1 MQMIS
6 PGKTGRN
13 RWGKRRQ
20 LFVFAF
26 HLSCKHEFAQEST
39 FLLLKIKKGNGEK
52 PTAPQAH
59 SICIDAV
66 ALVGEKE
73 TILKEPQHLGL

>member
-1 MQMIS
+1 M
-6 PGKTGRN
+6 N
-13 RWGKRRQ
+13 
-20 LFVFAF
+20 L
-26 HLSCKHEFAQEST
+26 LEST

-66 ALVGEKE
+66 PLVGEKE
-73 TILKEPQHLGL
+73 SILKEPQHLGL